1 MIRNVTSVSVPSAD
15 DVERENI
22 WGNIFTASDFI
33 LSALDFGE
41 SALDSNILPRM
52 ENYFYAHEIFAREAA
67 PALLAMLDDADG
79 FSSAV
84 SSAGAICRY

>member
-1 MIRNVTSVSVPSAD
+1 MFCEEDGVIGNVTSVSVPSAD

-52 ENYFYAHEIFAREAA
+52 ENYF
-67 PALLAMLDDADG
+67 
-79 FSSAV
+79 
-84 SSAGAICRY
+84 